1 MNHNN
6 SNGNYTNI
14 TTTIVSDHN
23 KNVTNE
29 STRLFE
35 EFVLIL
41 LPKLLS
47 RNHKEERDN
56 KNSHSFDSNIKDTS
70 ILFTLQML
78 LTYIDS
84 SNKKKNIN
92 KGNNDA
98 SILTLQVLSKRTT
111 PGELLPLIHNDANV
125 DNNDGLLLL
134 LSLISKRVDRNKK
147 KESPTLLHH
156 TEGLLQEERDDNLKT
171 NCCHKINAPIPQHT
185 VCIDYFTIDLFI
197 INTNQK
203 NRPKEEE

>member
-1 MNHNN
+1 MSTTRQLIIITAAPGFYTVIIFFSPKLWNHNN
-6 SNGNYTNI
+6 SNDNYTNI

-35 EFVLIL
+35 EFVLLIL

-47 RNHKEERDN
+47 RNHKEERGN

-70 ILFTLQML
+70 IIFTLQML
-78 LTYIDS
+78 LNYIDS
-84 SNKKKNIN
+84 SNKKKNIK

-98 SILTLQVLSKRTT
+98 SILTLQYVLSKRTT

-125 DNNDGLLLL
+125 DNNDGVLLLL
-134 LSLISKRVDRNKK
+134 LLSSLISKRVDRIKK
-147 KESPTLLHH
+147 KESPTLLHC
-156 TEGLLQEERDDNLKT
+156 TEGLL
-171 NCCHKINAPIPQHT
+171 
-185 VCIDYFTIDLFI
+185 
-197 INTNQK
+197 
-203 NRPKEEE
+203 